1 MNRPVQQAWNLQKSW
16 SNAASTA
23 HATIDGAR
31 RLNLTLLAAAA
42 VTGAIGGLLHTHPRA
57 VRVAGVSGA
66 VLLGLTGLVQQRR
79 LAASQVGGWAAMRL
93 ASERLK
99 SAVWRELALVGDGG
113 EGDGD
118 DGGGGGAAADDGG
131 DSADAAAAASAAR
144 LSTAID
150 AAQAAVRDHGA
161 ELLAAPPATFALPAV
176 ESFDDYVAQRADSQA
191 TWHRSKGS
199 TLLARARR
207 LRQAELAVTVLG
219 VGASAAAG
227 AYAGKVLTPLVSMLS
242 TIAAAL
248 AAHLSAAK
256 HERVAAGYA
265 ITAVDLERA
274 IAGLPEAPSGDER
287 AAFVDRVEAILDRQ
301 NATWVALLSDG

>member
-23 HATIDGAR
+23 HAAIDGAR

-42 VTGAIGGLLHTHPRA
+42 VAGATGGLLHTRPGV
-57 VRVAGVSGA
+57 VRVAGVFGA
-66 VLLGLTGLVQQRR
+66 VLLGLAGLVQQRR

-99 SAVWRELALVGDGG
+99 SAVWRELALVSDGDAAVAGDGEAG
-113 EGDGD
+113 T
-118 DGGGGGAAADDGG
+118 
-131 DSADAAAAASAAR
+131 AAAASAAR

-176 ESFDDYVAQRADSQA
+176 ESFDDYVAQRAGTQA
-191 TWHRSKGS
+191 TWHRTNGG

-227 AYAGKVLTPLVSMLS
+227 AYAATVLTPLVSMLS

-274 IAGLPEAPSGDER
+274 IAGLPETPPGDER

-301 NATWVALLSDG
+301 NIAWVALLSDG